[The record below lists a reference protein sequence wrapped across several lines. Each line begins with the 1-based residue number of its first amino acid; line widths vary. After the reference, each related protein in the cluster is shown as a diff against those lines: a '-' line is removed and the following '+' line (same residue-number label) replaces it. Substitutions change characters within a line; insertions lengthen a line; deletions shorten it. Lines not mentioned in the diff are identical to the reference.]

1 MPQPIAQGD
10 GGSFRIYV
18 DDGDGRNAHT
28 ADIIISA
35 TDTEDA
41 VSGSATIEWTN
52 LVGMTVTASDAG
64 VTFTPA

>member
-1 MPQPIAQGD
+1 MAQPIAQGD

-35 TDTEDA
+35 TDTEDTI
-41 VSGSATIEWTN
+41 SGSATIEWTN
-52 LVGMTVTASDAG
+52 LVGMTVTASGAG